1 MATKK
6 IKMGFS
12 SCLLGE
18 KVRFD
23 GGQKW
28 DHFLID
34 TLGPYWE
41 FFPIRPEV
49 EFGFGGE

>member
-1 MATKK
+1 MVTKK
-6 IKMGFS
+6 IKMGYI

-23 GGQKW
+23 GGPKW

-34 TLGPYWE
+34 TLGPYRE
-41 FFPIRPEV
+41 FFLIYPDV
-49 EFGFGGE
+49 EFGFKVQ